1 MKLCDLLTLIL
12 VTSILC
18 DVISCYERRPTIS
31 FISQP
36 EIIADIGDQIE
47 MKCSVQYAE
56 DFPVVWLK
64 KSFSILFLK
73 IFWFFLIKYVISEMW
88 GSIPKGN
95 SVTVTHM
102 QSVSQI

>member
-1 MKLCDLLTLIL
+1 MKLCDLLALIL

-64 KSFSILFLK
+64 KSFSILFLSN
-73 IFWFFLIKYVISEMW
+73 IFWVFLLNMLYLKCEAAYQR
-88 GSIPKGN
+88 
-95 SVTVTHM
+95 VTV
-102 QSVSQI
+102 